1 MPLEQNYNRELLS
14 YLTDVKNSYRV
25 NPLILGGSTGS
36 GGGAGTPPGGFVGQL
51 AQIYVAG
58 DSDESFLY
66 SSGSVSSLLDN
77 LNNIRAWVNPPKN
90 FWVDETDPVSTRL
103 LISSGSWYYQD
114 GLAPLVYDGG
124 LSPVISAPSSGS
136 RYDLLTIN
144 SSGILS
150 WISSAEGNPPTALP
164 TFPQVTSQQIPLWM
178 VVSRSSGSVVKRY
191 DDGSNHYVFRDYR
204 PFLGGPTYIPST
216 GSAFA
221 VYRWQTDGYLASADD
236 FNGVYY
242 IPDNYALTGSIV
254 WVKVPPSSG
263 SVIVD
268 VKYSGDYGAS
278 WSSIYSSLPTLTSG
292 SYIFSTPNTITLS
305 TGTLLKA
312 NIVNPGAGASTVSIN
327 LIGTVTSASGGGTVT
342 SVSVSSTDGI
352 TSNVTNPNSTP
363 SITLGLGDIT
373 PDSVSSSGSISGA
386 NLSGINTGDQYIT
399 LTGSVSGSGYTSIP
413 VAISDTGVA
422 PGVYTLATI
431 TVGNDGRILAATSG
445 SGTAAIYPYQPFD
458 VGGSSSSGSSPDASA
473 GDHVHVGVHSVST
486 PGYTFS
492 FGDVVLVAGS
502 NVSITQSSGSFTINA
517 SGGSSLTSGSIIY
530 TNGEIVSRYPRLDF
544 IGGIGSFNNGIDRV
558 ELRFPDVPSQLPLD
572 VGDTPATGSI
582 VEYSPIDHI
591 HRGVSDIIVSGHSAA
606 YGEIEFFAGNGMII
620 SQSSGSITFEST
632 GSGGAASDA
641 YYVTTQSSPEL
652 SNEVVHPELANYNP
666 QYPPVSPSI
675 YNDEFDDNTV
685 DAKWT
690 LNTYDASFNLFQTD
704 GSLHLSESIYHGYI
718 TFQGDWNFYGDDF
731 YQAFSP
737 VDDDWTLVAKINPG
751 YTYQD
756 DQMTVF
762 GVCGASS
769 SGNYYQVRMGA
780 SAGVYGI
787 RIIFDDGGGATEAL
801 NMAYPISGELYV
813 MITKR
818 LVGLNHQ
825 YSVFASG
832 NGKVWTPMDID
843 RIMTTLTTADLTRQ
857 YFGMY
862 TGGGIADMMASI
874 DFVRYWNVA
883 GKYDIGSNG

>member
-312 NIVNPGAGASTVSIN
+312 NIVNPGAG
-327 LIGTVTSASGGGTVT
+327 
-342 SVSVSSTDGI
+342 
-352 TSNVTNPNSTP
+352 
-363 SITLGLGDIT
+363 
-373 PDSVSSSGSISGA
+373 
-386 NLSGINTGDQYIT
+386 
-399 LTGSVSGSGYTSIP
+399 
-413 VAISDTGVA
+413 
-422 PGVYTLATI
+422 
-431 TVGNDGRILAATSG
+431 
-445 SGTAAIYPYQPFD
+445 
-458 VGGSSSSGSSPDASA
+458 
-473 GDHVHVGVHSVST
+473 
-486 PGYTFS
+486 
-492 FGDVVLVAGS
+492 
-502 NVSITQSSGSFTINA
+502 
-517 SGGSSLTSGSIIY
+517 
-530 TNGEIVSRYPRLDF
+530 E
-544 IGGIGSFNNGIDRV
+544 
-558 ELRFPDVPSQLPLD
+558 
-572 VGDTPATGSI
+572 
-582 VEYSPIDHI
+582 
-591 HRGVSDIIVSGHSAA
+591 
-606 YGEIEFFAGNGMII
+606 
-620 SQSSGSITFEST
+620 
-632 GSGGAASDA
+632 
-641 YYVTTQSSPEL
+641 
-652 SNEVVHPELANYNP
+652 
-666 QYPPVSPSI
+666 
-675 YNDEFDDNTV
+675 
-685 DAKWT
+685 
-690 LNTYDASFNLFQTD
+690 
-704 GSLHLSESIYHGYI
+704 
-718 TFQGDWNFYGDDF
+718 
-731 YQAFSP
+731 
-737 VDDDWTLVAKINPG
+737 
-751 YTYQD
+751 
-756 DQMTVF
+756 
-762 GVCGASS
+762 
-769 SGNYYQVRMGA
+769 
-780 SAGVYGI
+780 
-787 RIIFDDGGGATEAL
+787 
-801 NMAYPISGELYV
+801 
-813 MITKR
+813 
-818 LVGLNHQ
+818 
-825 YSVFASG
+825 
-832 NGKVWTPMDID
+832 
-843 RIMTTLTTADLTRQ
+843 
-857 YFGMY
+857 
-862 TGGGIADMMASI
+862 
-874 DFVRYWNVA
+874 
-883 GKYDIGSNG
+883 

>member
-327 LIGTVTSASGGGTVT
+327 LIGTATSASGGGTVT

-352 TSNVTNPNSTP
+352 TSLLNILLIASFTGNL
-363 SITLGLGDIT
+363 I
-373 PDSVSSSGSISGA
+373 SIS
-386 NLSGINTGDQYIT
+386 
-399 LTGSVSGSGYTSIP
+399 
-413 VAISDTGVA
+413 
-422 PGVYTLATI
+422 
-431 TVGNDGRILAATSG
+431 
-445 SGTAAIYPYQPFD
+445 
-458 VGGSSSSGSSPDASA
+458 
-473 GDHVHVGVHSVST
+473 
-486 PGYTFS
+486 
-492 FGDVVLVAGS
+492 
-502 NVSITQSSGSFTINA
+502 
-517 SGGSSLTSGSIIY
+517 
-530 TNGEIVSRYPRLDF
+530 
-544 IGGIGSFNNGIDRV
+544 
-558 ELRFPDVPSQLPLD
+558 
-572 VGDTPATGSI
+572 
-582 VEYSPIDHI
+582 
-591 HRGVSDIIVSGHSAA
+591 
-606 YGEIEFFAGNGMII
+606 
-620 SQSSGSITFEST
+620 
-632 GSGGAASDA
+632 
-641 YYVTTQSSPEL
+641 
-652 SNEVVHPELANYNP
+652 
-666 QYPPVSPSI
+666 
-675 YNDEFDDNTV
+675 
-685 DAKWT
+685 
-690 LNTYDASFNLFQTD
+690 
-704 GSLHLSESIYHGYI
+704 
-718 TFQGDWNFYGDDF
+718 
-731 YQAFSP
+731 
-737 VDDDWTLVAKINPG
+737 
-751 YTYQD
+751 
-756 DQMTVF
+756 
-762 GVCGASS
+762 
-769 SGNYYQVRMGA
+769 
-780 SAGVYGI
+780 
-787 RIIFDDGGGATEAL
+787 
-801 NMAYPISGELYV
+801 
-813 MITKR
+813 
-818 LVGLNHQ
+818 
-825 YSVFASG
+825 
-832 NGKVWTPMDID
+832 
-843 RIMTTLTTADLTRQ
+843 
-857 YFGMY
+857 
-862 TGGGIADMMASI
+862 
-874 DFVRYWNVA
+874 
-883 GKYDIGSNG
+883 